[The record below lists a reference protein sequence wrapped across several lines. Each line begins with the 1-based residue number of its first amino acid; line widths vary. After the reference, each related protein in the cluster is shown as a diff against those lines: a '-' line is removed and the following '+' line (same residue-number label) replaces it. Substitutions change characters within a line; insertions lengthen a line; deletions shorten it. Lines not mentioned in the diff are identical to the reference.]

1 MAAGCSPPLGHK
13 GFPPPNPFLRIYRA
27 PACLGAVFFRERRA
41 GGRALSKQRA
51 WAGRR
56 WMDHSR
62 VRCQP
67 GKPAHLPEIETGTS
81 YGTPAL
87 KVRGKLFQRVKDP
100 DTLVLMC
107 PLEEKKLLMAA
118 APHIYYETDHCKGG
132 RACPPPRASLAA
144 QGAQASRRIGC
155 AQRERTQDS
164 AGSHGPRVAPITE
177 TCVIRACAC
186 PRCGMENSRGIAKA
200 AMVSG

>member
-1 MAAGCSPPLGHK
+1 
-13 GFPPPNPFLRIYRA
+13 
-27 PACLGAVFFRERRA
+27 
-41 GGRALSKQRA
+41 
-51 WAGRR
+51 
-56 WMDHSR
+56 MDHSR

-132 RACPPPRASLAA
+132 PSLPT
-144 QGAQASRRIGC
+144 ASREPGGSRRPSVSSHWMRTEGANPRQC
-155 AQRERTQDS
+155 RQSWSASGADHGNVCHKSVRVSQVRNGKLSRHCKSRDGERL
-164 AGSHGPRVAPITE
+164 RL
-177 TCVIRACAC
+177 RAKEGGVT
-186 PRCGMENSRGIAKA
+186 PLTLLRLSEG
-200 AMVSG
+200 